1 MRIFVCKFRGEYISM
16 NNQFSQRV
24 SDIITYSKEEA
35 NRLRNSY
42 IGPEHLLLGM
52 LRDGGGK
59 AIDILTKLDINLK
72 QVKNRIESYLKDVED
87 ETLLPDAEVP
97 LSPMTA
103 KILKMCILEARILK
117 SAIAD
122 TEHVLLA
129 ILKDGDNLAA
139 TILEENLVSYQSV
152 FEQLSMKSTNPNAGM
167 GFDGDEEEDEE
178 EMNMSR
184 SQHNAGNGP
193 ASSAQTATKKPSND
207 TPVLDNFGMD
217 MTLAAEEG
225 KLDPVV
231 GREREIERL
240 AQILSRRKKNNPVL
254 IGEPGVGKSAIV
266 EGLALRITQKKVS
279 RILFDKRVVMLDMAS
294 VVAGTKYRGQFEE
307 RIRSIINELQKNPNV
322 ILFIDEIHTIVGAGA
337 AAGSMDAANMLKPAL
352 ARGEIQCIGATT
364 LDEYRKNIEK
374 DGALERRFQKVIV
387 EPTTAEETL
396 QILKNIKEKYEDHHN
411 VRYTDEALEACV
423 KLSDRYITDRN
434 FPDKAIDALDEAG
447 SRVHLTNINVPKD
460 IEEQERLIEEAR
472 EQKAEAVKSQNFE
485 LAASYRDREKEL
497 TDRLEEMK
505 AEWEARVKDDRQTV
519 GEEEIANVV
528 SMMSGVPVQRMA
540 QAEGLKLAGMKEQLQ
555 SKVIAQDAAIEKLT
569 KAILRSRVGLKDPN
583 RPIGTF
589 MFLGPTGVGKTHL
602 AKQLAKYMFGSSDAL
617 IRIDMSEYM
626 EKYTVSRMIGAAPGY
641 VGYEEGGQLTEKV
654 RRKPYSIVL
663 LDEIEKAHPDVFN
676 ILLQVLDEG
685 RLTDNYGRTIDFKNT
700 VIIMTSNIG
709 TRQLKEFG
717 RGVGFAAQVRTDDKE
732 YSRGVIQKALN
743 KTFAPEFLNRLD
755 EIITFDQLSLD
766 AITKIVDIE
775 LKGLYERIE
784 SIGYKLSVD
793 EDAKKFLA
801 TKGYDVQFGARPLK
815 RAIQNYLEDGLSELI
830 VSAEVQEGDTVR
842 VSVDKEKDELS
853 IHKV

>member
-1 MRIFVCKFRGEYISM
+1 
-16 NNQFSQRV
+16 
-24 SDIITYSKEEA
+24 
-35 NRLRNSY
+35 L
-42 IGPEHLLLGM
+42 
-52 LRDGGGK
+52 
-59 AIDILTKLDINLK
+59 
-72 QVKNRIESYLKDVED
+72 
-87 ETLLPDAEVP
+87 
-97 LSPMTA
+97 
-103 KILKMCILEARILK
+103 
-117 SAIAD
+117 
-122 TEHVLLA
+122 
-129 ILKDGDNLAA
+129 
-139 TILEENLVSYQSV
+139 
-152 FEQLSMKSTNPNAGM
+152 FE
-167 GFDGDEEEDEE
+167 
-178 EMNMSR
+178 
-184 SQHNAGNGP
+184 
-193 ASSAQTATKKPSND
+193 
-207 TPVLDNFGMD
+207 
-217 MTLAAEEG
+217 
-225 KLDPVV
+225 
-231 GREREIERL
+231 
-240 AQILSRRKKNNPVL
+240 
-254 IGEPGVGKSAIV
+254 
-266 EGLALRITQKKVS
+266 
-279 RILFDKRVVMLDMAS
+279 KRVGMLDMAS

-411 VRYTDEALEACV
+411 VSYTDEALEACV
-423 KLSDRYITDRN
+423 KLSARYITDRN

-447 SRVHLTNINVPKD
+447 SRVHLTNINVPKE
-460 IEEQERLIEEAR
+460 IEEQEKLIEEAR
-472 EQKAEAVKSQNFE
+472 SLKAEAVKSQNFE

-497 TDRLEEMK
+497 SVRLEEMK
-505 AEWEARVKDDRQTV
+505 VEWEARLKDDRQTV
-519 GEEEIANVV
+519 GEEEIANVI

-540 QAEGLKLAGMKEQLQ
+540 QAEGLKLAGMKEELQ
-555 SKVIAQDAAIEKLT
+555 AKVIAQDAAIEKLT

-583 RPIGTF
+583 HPIGTF

-602 AKQLAKYMFGSSDAL
+602 AKQLAKYMFGSADAL

-717 RGVGFAAQVRTDDKE
+717 RGVGFAAQNRTDDNE
-732 YSRGVIQKALN
+732 HSRSVIQKALN

-755 EIITFDQLSLD
+755 EIITFDQLSLE

-775 LKGLYERIE
+775 LKGLYERVE
-784 SIGYKLSVD
+784 AIGYKLVVED
-793 EDAKKFLA
+793 DAKTFLA
-801 TKGYDVQFGARPLK
+801 SKGYDVQFGARPLK
-815 RAIQNYLEDGLSELI
+815 RAIQNHLEDGLSELI
-830 VSAEVQEGDTVR
+830 VAAELQPGDTVN

-853 IHKV
+853 IKKA

>member
-1 MRIFVCKFRGEYISM
+1 M

-35 NRLRNSY
+35 NRLRNRY

-59 AIDILTKLDINLK
+59 AIEILLKLDIDLK
-72 QVKNRIESYLKDVED
+72 RVKSRLEGFLKDAED
-87 ETLLPDAEVP
+87 DTLLPDAEVP

-103 KILKMCILEARILK
+103 KILKMCMLEARLLK
-117 SAIAD
+117 SATAD

-139 TILEENLVSYQSV
+139 TVLEEHRVDYQAV

-167 GFDGDEEEDEE
+167 GFTEDDEEDEE
-178 EMNMSR
+178 DMNMSR
-184 SQHNAGNGP
+184 SSRTGGAGS
-193 ASSAQTATKKPSND
+193 ASAAQAASRKPSND
-207 TPVLDNFGMD
+207 TPVLDNFGVD
-217 MTLAAEEG
+217 MTRAAEEG

-266 EGLALRITQKKVS
+266 EGLALRIVQKKVS
-279 RILFDKRVVMLDMAS
+279 RILFEKRVVMLDMAS

-411 VRYTDEALEACV
+411 VSYTDEALEACV
-423 KLSDRYITDRN
+423 KLSARYITDRN

-447 SRVHLTNINVPKD
+447 SRVHLTNINVPKE
-460 IEEQERLIEEAR
+460 IEEQEKLIEEAR
-472 EQKAEAVKSQNFE
+472 SLKAEAVKSQNFE

-497 TDRLEEMK
+497 SVRLEEMK
-505 AEWEARVKDDRQTV
+505 VEWEARLKDDRQTV
-519 GEEEIANVV
+519 GEEEIANVI

-540 QAEGLKLAGMKEQLQ
+540 QAEGLKLAGMKEELQ
-555 SKVIAQDAAIEKLT
+555 AKVIAQDAAIEKLT

-583 RPIGTF
+583 HPIGTF

-602 AKQLAKYMFGSSDAL
+602 AKQLAKYMFGSADAL

-663 LDEIEKAHPDVFN
+663 LDEIEKAHSSVYDVF
-676 ILLQVLDEG
+676 LQMMDEG
-685 RLTDNYGRTIDFKNT
+685 KIHDKLGREGDFSNS
-700 VIIMTSNIG
+700 IIIFTSNIG
-709 TRQLKEFG
+709 SQWIVEQIQSGHTPDSGKLIE
-717 RGVGFAAQVRTDDKE
+717 VMAQYFR
-732 YSRGVIQKALN
+732 
-743 KTFAPEFLNRLD
+743 PEFLGRLTEVVPFAPID
-755 EIITFDQLSLD
+755 ENVAKQIFNLHFGRLQEQLMKQKNIQLN
-766 AITKIVDIE
+766 
-775 LKGLYERIE
+775 
-784 SIGYKLSVD
+784 LSD
-793 EDAKKFLA
+793 EALQHLA
-801 TKGYDVQFGARPLK
+801 NKGYSPKYGARPIAGVIRTYIK
-815 RAIQNYLEDGLSELI
+815 KSVSRLI
-830 VSAEVQEGDTVR
+830 VSEQIRPGDNIVINYR
-842 VSVDKEKDELS
+842 NGEL
-853 IHKV
+853 IWEQC